1 MQNILITGANRGIGY
16 GLTKQ
21 YLESGDLVFAT
32 CRNPAKA
39 ETLQALKMVY
49 PEQLTV
55 VPLDVGCDQSVA
67 AALTA
72 VSTHTTHL
80 DILINNAGIN
90 FAQTFNQFV
99 AADMLQTFNVNT
111 VGTMRVTTTFV
122 DLLRHGEQPKLIN
135 MTSQLGS
142 LTKRLEGWGHYGYNS
157 SKAAINMLTR
167 YLAFDL
173 AEAGITTIS
182 MHPGWV
188 KTDMGGEGAQTA
200 VSTSVAGIINVVR
213 QLTHE
218 DSGKFFTY
226 LGEEHPW

>member
-1 MQNILITGANRGIGY
+1 MKKVLITGANRGIGCE
-16 GLTKQ
+16 LTKQ
-21 YLESGDLVFAT
+21 LLQSGSIVFAT

-39 ETLQALKMVY
+39 AALQVLQLAY
-49 PEQLTV
+49 PDQLIV
-55 VPLDVGCDQSVA
+55 VTLDVGCDQSVA
-67 AALTA
+67 EALTA
-72 VSTHTTHL
+72 VSAHTNQL

-90 FAQTFNQFV
+90 FGQGFDQFV

-111 VGTMRVTTTFV
+111 VGTMRVTTTFA
-122 DLLRHGEQPKLIN
+122 DLLRCGEQPKLIN
-135 MTSQLGS
+135 MSSQLGS
-142 LTKRLEGWGHYGYNS
+142 LTNRLEGWGHYGYNS

-167 YLAFDL
+167 YLDFDL
-173 AEAGITTIS
+173 AKAGITTIS

-200 VSTSVAGIINVVR
+200 VTTSAAGILNVVQ
-213 QLTHE
+213 QLTRE